1 MREKVFGNIGPAGAK
16 NLSLDFEQLFQKYH
30 LKIKGIIHIGAHYG
44 QEYEIY
50 QNYQIANLVFFE
62 PLSKN
67 FEILKTHVGEKAKL
81 FQKALGNENKKVK
94 MYVESANNGMSSSL
108 LKPKKHL
115 EQYPNI
121 VFDSEEIVDMV
132 RLDDILEAPE
142 NYNFL
147 TIDVQG
153 YELEVLKGSRSTLK
167 NIDYLLS
174 EVNRD
179 ELYENCA
186 RVEQLDEFLEQFA
199 LIRVETNWEGETW
212 GDAFYLKRHLL
223 M

>member
-1 MREKVFGNIGPAGAK
+1 MFGNIGPAGAK
-16 NLSLDFEQLFQKYH
+16 NLSLDFDQLFQKYH

-62 PLSKN
+62 PLSEN
-67 FEILKTHVGEKAKL
+67 FKILKSHLGEKAKL

-94 MYVESANNGMSSSL
+94 MYVESANNGMSSSI

-121 VFDSEEIVDMV
+121 VFDSSEMVDMV
-132 RLDDILEAPE
+132 RLDDILKDKE

-153 YELEVLKGSRSTLK
+153 YELEVLKGSRETLK
-167 NIDYLLS
+167 NIDYLLT

-186 RVEQLDEFLEQFA
+186 RVEQLDKFLEQFA
-199 LIRVETNWEGETW
+199 LRRVETNWEGGTW
-212 GDAFYLKRHLL
+212 GDAFYLKQ
-223 M
+223 